1 MGEDQPS
8 DGAAADAVE
17 LRVETNN
24 EEDDSEELDGKVAW
38 LKDNIQPAHQ
48 VEKYMKET
56 FQRRRKWIK
65 SETAKSVED
74 ILLEYPRLLNPNMV
88 CLVLHITFCFG
99 TVLQI
104 NLTIG
109 NYKFMN
115 GAWMIQC
122 PLLIIYISVIVV
134 VHECMN

>member
-65 SETAKSVED
+65 SETAKSVKD
-74 ILLEYPRLLNPNMV
+74 ILFGISTIVESKYGMS
-88 CLVLHITFCFG
+88 CF
-99 TVLQI
+99 TCYFLFWDSFADKPYNRQ
-104 NLTIG
+104 L
-109 NYKFMN
+109 
-115 GAWMIQC
+115 
-122 PLLIIYISVIVV
+122 
-134 VHECMN
+134 